1 MRIGNRFLESVS
13 RFSESGTDLGIGN
26 RLKKQEIVPEIEKS
40 NLENRE
46 TDSNRLINQET
57 DSCRFFFVVEDK
69 TDFRD
74 HI

>member
-1 MRIGNRFLESVS
+1 MRVGN

-26 RLKKQEIVPEIEKS
+26 RFKSRETDSRIEKLI
-40 NLENRE
+40 LENRE
-46 TDSNRLINQET
+46 TDSNRLLNQET
-57 DSCRFFFVVEDK
+57 DSCRFCFVVEDK